1 MKLFS
6 HQSIIILKRIII
18 FYLIQNL
25 LLISNQKV
33 KQLSNIDQS
42 NLSNYGNKSLGYGYT
57 EKDIYNKQNKNFNI
71 ISLKPNQ
78 YN

>member
-42 NLSNYGNKSLGYGYT
+42 NLSNYGNKSLGYT
-57 EKDIYNKQNKNFNI
+57 EKDIYNRQNKNFNI